1 MDQIMISIHELQ
13 WIKKNQLSAIYNF
26 FICFTQKWKK
36 KKKKK
41 INEKS
46 KNEIRKECFLKL
58 IAGLSFLKSNAS
70 DLTNNVLKSLSRKK
84 CGY

>member
-1 MDQIMISIHELQ
+1 MLH
-13 WIKKNQLSAIYNF
+13 KNE
-26 FICFTQKWKK
+26 KKK

-58 IAGLSFLKSNAS
+58 IAGLSFLKSDAS

-84 CGY
+84 C

>member
-1 MDQIMISIHELQ
+1 MLHE
-13 WIKKNQLSAIYNF
+13 NE
-26 FICFTQKWKK
+26 KK

-84 CGY
+84 C